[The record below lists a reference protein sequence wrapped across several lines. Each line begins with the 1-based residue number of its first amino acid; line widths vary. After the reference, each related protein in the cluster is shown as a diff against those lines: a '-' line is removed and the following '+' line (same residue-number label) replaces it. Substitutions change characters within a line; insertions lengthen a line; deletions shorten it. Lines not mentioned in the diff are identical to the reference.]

1 MRIAISTSALSIK
14 STPFKNEIHA
24 ALSLYLPNRN
34 VSYTTSEDNDDVLL
48 TLKHGEESQNSNK
61 RNPYKIELINTQL
74 KQSVL
79 GTWFIMNKVCMDLQ
93 KGGMMIMC
101 GDESRTHEGY
111 LSIAENMEIPL
122 VNWDLAPVLPN
133 DGPVNKFM

>member
-1 MRIAISTSALSIK
+1 
-14 STPFKNEIHA
+14 
-24 ALSLYLPNRN
+24 
-34 VSYTTSEDNDDVLL
+34 
-48 TLKHGEESQNSNK
+48 
-61 RNPYKIELINTQL
+61 
-74 KQSVL
+74 
-79 GTWFIMNKVCMDLQ
+79 MDLQ

-133 DGPVNKFM
+133 DGPINKFM